1 MEEPRSSLNI
11 VDKFLAT
18 TDELLDFTKPVN
30 NQGVATD
37 ALARVLKKLYPKLWY
52 VEEDDDDECE

>member
-1 MEEPRSSLNI
+1 MENASSLNI

-30 NQGVATD
+30 NQGVETE
-37 ALARVLKKLYPKLWY
+37 ALARVLKKINPKLWY
-52 VEEDDDDECE
+52 FEEDDDDECE